1 MFDINGTWVDLDVD
15 GRRPDTLRGPEDLT
29 DVAPLQDPNYSAV
42 TLGLDRL
49 EVAQR
54 VSLGCVSLISWEV
67 VSVEFFDLLGSE
79 FRHVAPKMG

>member
-1 MFDINGTWVDLDVD
+1 MVDINGTWVDLDVD
-15 GRRPDTLRGPEDLT
+15 GRRPDTLHLPEDLT

-42 TLGLDRL
+42 TLGLDQR
-49 EVAQR
+49 VAQR
-54 VSLGCVSLISWEV
+54 ISLGCVSLIFWEV

>member
-1 MFDINGTWVDLDVD
+1 MHSISSIHEIHSIALFLLVKSIQIPDLVKI
-15 GRRPDTLRGPEDLT
+15 
-29 DVAPLQDPNYSAV
+29 LQDPNYSAV
-42 TLGLDRL
+42 TLGLDQR
-49 EVAQR
+49 VAQR

>member
-1 MFDINGTWVDLDVD
+1 MDVDLT
-15 GRRPDTLRGPEDLT
+15 PLRGPEELT
-29 DVAPLQDPNYSAV
+29 DVTPLQDPNYSAV

-67 VSVEFFDLLGSE
+67 VSVEFLHCSQDG
-79 FRHVAPKMG
+79 

>member
-1 MFDINGTWVDLDVD
+1 MVDINGTWVDLDVD

-29 DVAPLQDPNYSAV
+29 DVAHLQDPNYSAV
-42 TLGLDRL
+42 TLGLDQR
-49 EVAQR
+49 VAQR
-54 VSLGCVSLISWEV
+54 ISLGCVSLIFWEV

>member
-1 MFDINGTWVDLDVD
+1 MDVDLT
-15 GRRPDTLRGPEDLT
+15 PLRGPEELT

-42 TLGLDRL
+42 TLGLDQR
-49 EVAQR
+49 VAQR
-54 VSLGCVSLISWEV
+54 ISLGCVSLISWEV